1 MKKCLTLCSGLAF
14 AALASSSLWATTA
27 TSLGSFGGIEE
38 PATIYHPST
47 STFTSDSFVNITDQ
61 GSGTF
66 RMFLRYRDGS
76 WWDGDRTTTS
86 DDRQRAEVKVL
97 GNRQGRGETYE
108 YRSTWRL
115 DSAFSV
121 GSRFCHITQV
131 KAYDGGDTGD
141 PLVTTSVIDNTNA
154 AVRYCSAGMSG
165 LTTVRSFSWAPNTS
179 KTVAYRLTTSSA
191 NGTSDGALTVSVNG
205 DSFTGITN
213 HQMYRVDAT
222 QYQPKWGLYRGVQ
235 NGMPFGD
242 DYSEHSN
249 VQANKITSTTPPTVS
264 MEAESLSRTSSGAT
278 TSLQSDA
285 NSSGGTWVQL
295 DSTDNAGDY
304 VEYTTTSLPAGT
316 YSVRMMWKGN
326 TGRGILTL
334 KVDGAQVGGT
344 LDQYSS
350 TQTYP
355 TTTFGNVTFSSSGTH
370 KVRLTVAGKNGSSS
384 TYALSADKFT
394 FVGQ

>member
-1 MKKCLTLCSGLAF
+1 MKKSLLLCSGIAF
-14 AALASSSLWATTA
+14 AALTSTSMLATTA
-27 TSLGSFGGIEE
+27 TSLSSFGGIEE
-38 PATIYHPST
+38 PAVIYHPST
-47 STFTSDSFVNITDQ
+47 NTFTNDSYVNITDQ
-61 GSGTF
+61 GGGTF
-66 RMFLRYRDGS
+66 RMTLRYRDGS

-86 DDRQRAEVKVL
+86 NDRQRAEVKVL

-108 YRSTWRL
+108 YRSTWKL
-115 DSAFSV
+115 DSSFSV

-131 KAYDGGDTGD
+131 KAYDGGDTSD
-141 PLVTTSVIDNTNA
+141 PLVTTSILNNTTA
-154 AVRYCSAGMSG
+154 DVDYCSAGMSG

-179 KTVAYRLTTSSA
+179 KTVAYRLKTSSA

-205 DSFTGITN
+205 DAFSGITN
-213 HQMYRVDAT
+213 HQMYRTDAT

-242 DYSEHSN
+242 DYVEHSN
-249 VQANKITSTTPPTVS
+249 VQANKITSTGTTVS

-304 VEYTTTSLPAGT
+304 VEFTTTTVAAGA
-316 YSVRMMWKGN
+316 YSVQMMWKGN
-326 TGRGILTL
+326 TTRGILTL
-334 KVDGAQVGGT
+334 KIDGTQVGGT

-355 TTTFGNVTFSSSGTH
+355 TTTFGSVTFASSGTH
-370 KVRLTVAGKNGSSS
+370 KIRLTVAGKNSAS
-384 TYALSADKFT
+384 TNYGLSADKFT
-394 FVGQ
+394 FVAQ